1 MPLTRKNARLLVDR
15 FEETVRDPTWY
26 GWSRRVLAVE
36 IDLTEVETIMPADL
50 AHHMRQSFLYARNSK
65 QYNELV
71 KWRPIQSPGRM
82 VYTWGYYVDIVSE
95 KPDYGVEAICVPG
108 RSIPAVLA
116 GIATSEGVAPFV
128 PFLDTVRLLSASS
141 FFRPYHLQ

>member
-1 MPLTRKNARLLVDR
+1 MQLPHLALSFVVTSTILYHYASYTENARLLVDR

-36 IDLTEVETIMPADL
+36 ICLTEVETIMPADL
-50 AHHMRQSFLYARNSK
+50 AHHMRQSFLDARNSK

-95 KPDYGVEAICVPG
+95 KPDY
-108 RSIPAVLA
+108 
-116 GIATSEGVAPFV
+116 
-128 PFLDTVRLLSASS
+128 
-141 FFRPYHLQ
+141 